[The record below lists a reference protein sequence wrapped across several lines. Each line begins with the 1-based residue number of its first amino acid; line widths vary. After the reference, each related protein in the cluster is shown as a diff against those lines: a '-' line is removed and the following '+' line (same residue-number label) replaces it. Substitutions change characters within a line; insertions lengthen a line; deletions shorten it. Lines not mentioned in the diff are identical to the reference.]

1 MFFTYQ
7 LNKNEKQMLAP
18 NQWLYCQMDT
28 NIMLMYA
35 LFGEKTE
42 GEYTNILTVVS
53 LGGRT
58 IKWF

>member
-1 MFFTYQ
+1 
-7 LNKNEKQMLAP
+7 
-18 NQWLYCQMDT
+18 
-28 NIMLMYA
+28 MLMYA

-58 IKWF
+58 IK